1 MDEDSDGVIKVDQVI
16 NVIELLGKTQANF
29 SAKSIRQIVEML
41 AKEDLLQ
48 VEENIEQSMSLHS
61 DVDDIDFSI
70 DAAYD
75 QNLHDLEEAAKSNS
89 DEMKEQD
96 AAMELNADDPKYDI
110 NDNAKIIGEET
121 RDTTFE
127 NENNSEEDSQPVKQ
141 EEDEEPSKIRLK
153 LDEKKKGDSIDLK

>member
-1 MDEDSDGVIKVDQVI
+1 MDEDLDGVIKVDQVI
-16 NVIELLGKTQANF
+16 NVIELLGTTQAKF
-29 SAKSIRQIVEML
+29 SAKSIRQIVETL

-61 DVDDIDFSI
+61 DVDDSFSI

-89 DEMKEQD
+89 DEIKEKD
-96 AAMELNADDPKYDI
+96 VADDMNKNNSKFDI
-110 NDNAKIIGEET
+110 NDNAKDMNDEAIGNA
-121 RDTTFE
+121 FE
-127 NENNSEEDSQPVKQ
+127 NKQFSEQNTDSLKEDQ
-141 EEDEEPSKIRLK
+141 ELSKIRLK